1 MKLNIAAVRSSGHT
15 LSRGLVLSCIYDSAG
30 ETYFGKVETQGQ
42 DLQWK
47 VSDEEKGQ
55 RCLFFPIAGVY
66 LKLKCVISEPLV
78 SPKLTAKIMVVS

>member
-15 LSRGLVLSCIYDSAG
+15 LSKGLVLSCIYDSGG
-30 ETYFGKVETQGQ
+30 ETYFGKVEPQGQ

-47 VSDEEKGQ
+47 VSDLSDVEKGQ

-66 LKLKCVISEPLV
+66 LKLEVCNF
-78 SPKLTAKIMVVS
+78 